1 MPVTCIEGKLL
12 HTQKH
17 NLTQG
22 KQYTI
27 HHITDDGY
35 IRLTDFPNISLKP
48 SRFIL
53 ADPNYN
59 PVVYKIREMSE
70 RFEKRR
76 ELSYV

>member
-1 MPVTCIEGKLL
+1 MIEFKAGMPVTCIEGKLL

-35 IRLTDFPNISLKP
+35 IRLTDFPNISLIVIVLIA
-48 SRFIL
+48 SL
-53 ADPNYN
+53 YW
-59 PVVYKIREMSE
+59 IR
-70 RFEKRR
+70 
-76 ELSYV
+76 